1 MSNLLAHQIAN
12 RIGDLLA
19 TAVRDRDRED
29 QGAIVSRRP
38 LSCSKR
44 SPSRRRQ
51 EIEATHGFDPNTVTV
66 DRGVSSQSLEVS
78 TADVRDPRLRSSQV
92 VDRSH
97 PKRHG
102 RDSEIE
108 APSEHVVELLGAEI
122 VGCSG
127 MGEAVLGGVAAV
139 AIKDNPDVARHRV

>member
-1 MSNLLAHQIAN
+1 MSNLVAHQIAN

-66 DRGVSSQSLEVS
+66 DRGVLSQSLDLRLHRRE
-78 TADVRDPRLRSSQV
+78 DVRDLGLRSSQV
-92 VDRSH
+92 VDGAH

-108 APSEHVVELLGAEI
+108 APSEYVVELLGAEI
-122 VGCSG
+122 V
-127 MGEAVLGGVAAV
+127 
-139 AIKDNPDVARHRV
+139 